1 MPTSKPS
8 DKFSDHLVDP
18 TSEQVISSVVA
29 DEPSAS
35 SYKEPAVALEK
46 EPVEKGTK
54 KISVLLSLMQF
65 FKPYKLQ
72 MWVFITALICTSAVT
87 LSIGQGLRM
96 VIDQGF
102 VQQSLEHLNQA
113 IMFIVIASV
122 LMAIGTYVRFYL
134 ISWLGERVTA
144 DLRKAVF
151 DHIVGLHPAFFET
164 NRSGDIMSRLT
175 SDTTLLQSIIGS
187 SASIALRSAISF
199 TGALIMLLV
208 TNFKL
213 SLMIVLAVPLIL
225 MPILIFGRRVRK
237 LSRDSQDSIADVGSY
252 AGEVIQHIKT
262 VQSFTH
268 EEQEKS
274 AFASEVER
282 AFLIARTRV
291 RQRAV
296 LMAVVILLVFGA
308 LSLML
313 WVGGSD
319 VINGKMSGG
328 DLGAFIFY
336 AILMA
341 TGVASLSEVYGE
353 LQRAAGATDRLMEL
367 LHANNEILRPEAPF
381 ATIDTLPAQLELR
394 NVTFCYPSR
403 PEQPALDNFSL
414 KIEEGAIVALVG
426 PSGAGKSTLFDLIQR
441 FYDPQQGELCFGDV
455 NIRQLTPTQLREQ
468 IAVVQQQPILF
479 SGDVMYNIRYGKS
492 DASDEQVIAAARAAH
507 ADEFINQLP
516 NGYGSDL
523 GEQGVRLSGGQ
534 RQRIAIARALLKD
547 PRILLLDEATSAL
560 DAESEYKV
568 QLALDKLMKGRTTVI
583 IAHRLATILHA
594 DTIVVMDQ
602 GKKVAEGSHQQ
613 LIASNPLY
621 ARLAELQFSQDSAE

>member
-1 MPTSKPS
+1 MPASKS
-8 DKFSDHLVDP
+8 NEKISNHLVDT
-18 TSEQVISSVVA
+18 TSDQLA
-29 DEPSAS
+29 SA
-35 SYKEPAVALEK
+35 AVAEEPLK
-46 EPVEKGTK
+46 EGTK
-54 KISVLLSLMQF
+54 KMSVLLSLMQF

-72 MWVFITALICTSAVT
+72 MWVFITALVCTSAVT

-134 ISWLGERVTA
+134 ISWLGELVTA

-199 TGALIMLLV
+199 SGALIMLLV

-225 MPILIFGRRVRK
+225 MPILIFGRKVRK

-367 LHANNEILRPEAPF
+367 LHANNEILNPEAPI
-381 ATIDTLPAQLELR
+381 ANIETLPAQLELR

-441 FYDPQQGELCFGDV
+441 FYDPQQGELCFGDT

-468 IAVVQQQPILF
+468 IAVVQQQPTLF

-492 DASDEQVIAAARAAH
+492 DASDEHVIAAAKAAH
-507 ADEFINQLP
+507 ADEFINLLP
-516 NGYGSDL
+516 NGYRSDL

-568 QLALDKLMKGRTTVI
+568 QLALEKLMKGRTTVI

-602 GKKVAEGSHQQ
+602 GKNVAQGSHQQ
-613 LIASNPLY
+613 LIASSPLY
-621 ARLAELQFSQDSAE
+621 ARLAELQFSLDGTE